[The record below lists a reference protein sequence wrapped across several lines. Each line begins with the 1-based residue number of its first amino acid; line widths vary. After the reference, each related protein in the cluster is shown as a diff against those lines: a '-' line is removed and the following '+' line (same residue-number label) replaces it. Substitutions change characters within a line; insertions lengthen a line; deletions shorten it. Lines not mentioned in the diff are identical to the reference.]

1 MILGLRAAG
10 RINLSINGEKKTYGM
25 ARLGTGP
32 GTGGKGISEMGN
44 FSAESQVAIVTA
56 QNAPLSLESSKI
68 KWK

>member
-1 MILGLRAAG
+1 MVK
-10 RINLSINGEKKTYGM
+10 KKTYGM

-56 QNAPLSLESSKI
+56 HNAPLCLESSKI